1 MKYSNSFDIL
11 LQEYDKS
18 DIPLEK
24 QLRNKKKRL
33 REIKVLKS
41 KPKPYEQ
48 LPPEQKRKIDT
59 EQDIEDEIEYIKSC
73 INNQNEPQ
81 VNSPVSE
88 KKNTNSEKKNTNSE
102 KKNINKKKKK
112 KINPTKKKKNVMTEE
127 QRDAYNKHK
136 DKIKRKRLEKRR
148 RIDEARRKIE
158 EERRKIEETLR
169 KIEEERRKIEEE
181 AYWRQQQQQKYMSEG
196 SAIKNAL
203 DLFGFQNRSN
213 MTEKQITKIH
223 RKLSLKYHPDK
234 GGDIEMMQKVNNAKE
249 LLMTICNY

>member
-1 MKYSNSFDIL
+1 MNYSNSFDIL
-11 LQEYDKS
+11 LQEDDKS

-41 KPKPYEQ
+41 KPYEQ

-73 INNQNEPQ
+73 INNQNNQNEPQ
-81 VNSPVSE
+81 VNSPV
-88 KKNTNSEKKNTNSE
+88 SEKKNTNSE

-213 MTEKQITKIH
+213 MTETQITKIH